1 MPKKE
6 GGKDKT
12 MLKKIFV
19 ILGLACIVSSS
30 FGLASATITNE
41 GFDYIAG
48 HMAGYG
54 INSYA
59 PMWSP
64 NSTQIAYI
72 QDDTERADVWVMD
85 ADGTNK
91 TQLTTYVDLK
101 VTDPDIKVTGIE
113 WSPDGTQ
120 IAYII
125 HDPTG
130 RSGYSNTIGVMDSDG
145 SNKTRLTTAR
155 CSYYPA
161 WSPDGTQIAYSIRNP
176 AGGQEHSNTIWVI
189 DADGSNKTQLTYGW
203 NIYKPLWSP
212 DGMRIAYVSY
222 ATANPN
228 IRIMDSNG
236 GNTRQLDRPRLTSID
251 YRYDEDPNWSPDS
264 TKILF
269 LSQRDRPGNWDIWV
283 VTSYLNNPKSLT
295 EQTRAH
301 ETRLYT
307 DVSAYSYT
315 NPTWSP
321 NGTEI
326 AFTSGSSGAGTRV
339 ISVMDADGSNKVQLY
354 PEERTTLFKGYF
366 SDLGWSPDGSKLIFS
381 VEKDHHNSIG
391 ILTLGESIIPTATPS
406 AIPTPV
412 SSPTPAT
419 PLLTQELGHLDVAT
433 TPAGAELYFDGD
445 YKGVSPISIA
455 NVSAGN
461 HSLRLTMT
469 GYENWTATKVV
480 KANETSSVSATL
492 SEIQTATFTPSVPA
506 ETPSPPG
513 YEAIV
518 AIAGLLTVAY
528 LLRRHKGA

>member
-12 MLKKIFV
+12 MLKRVLV
-19 ILGLACIVSSS
+19 ILGIACIVSSS

-54 INSYA
+54 TNAYS
-59 PMWSP
+59 PMWNH

-72 QDDTERADVWVMD
+72 QGNTKSSDVWVMD
-85 ADGTNK
+85 ADGKNK
-91 TQLTTYVDLK
+91 TQLTTYVDL
-101 VTDPDIKVTGIE
+101 KVTGIE

-120 IAYII
+120 IAYSL

-130 RSGYSNTIGVMDSDG
+130 RSVYSTNIWVMDTDG
-145 SNKTRLTTAR
+145 SNKTQLTTDR
-155 CSYYPA
+155 WGYYPD
-161 WSPDGTQIAYSIRNP
+161 WSPTGTQIAYSVRNL
-176 AGGQEHSNTIWVI
+176 AGGQEYSNDVWVM
-189 DADGSNKTQLTYGW
+189 DADGSNKTQLTSSG
-203 NIYKPLWSP
+203 NIYKPVWSP
-212 DGMRIAYVSY
+212 DGTEIAYVSY
-222 ATANPN
+222 ATANPS
-228 IRIMDSNG
+228 IRIMDSDG
-236 GNTRQLDRPRLTSID
+236 SSTRQLDRPRLTSID
-251 YRYDEDPNWSPDS
+251 YRYDEDPNWSPDG

-269 LSQRDRPGNWDIWV
+269 ISQRDRPGNWDIWV

-301 ETRLYT
+301 ETRRYT

-354 PEERTTLFKGYF
+354 PEEEVILFKGYF
-366 SDLGWSPDGSKLIFS
+366 SDLGWSPDGTKLIFS
-381 VEKDHHNSIG
+381 VGKDQRNSIG
-391 ILTLGESIIPTATPS
+391 ILKLGESIIPTATPS

-419 PLLTQELGHLDVAT
+419 TLLTQAVGHLDVSS
-433 TPAGAELYFDGD
+433 TPAGAEIYIDDD
-445 YKGVSPISIA
+445 YKGVSPLSIT
-455 NVSAGN
+455 NVSTGN
-461 HSLRLTMT
+461 HSLRVTMT

-528 LLRRHKGA
+528 LLRRHEKH

>member
-1 MPKKE
+1 
-6 GGKDKT
+6 
-12 MLKKIFV
+12 MLKRVFV
-19 ILGLACIVSSS
+19 ILGLACIVVSS

-54 INSYA
+54 TNAYA

-91 TQLTTYVDLK
+91 TQLTTYTDLK

-251 YRYDEDPNWSPDS
+251 YRCDKDPNWSPDS

-269 LSQRDRPGNWDIWV
+269 LSQRDRPGNWDIWIV
-283 VTSYLNNPKSLT
+283 NSDLGNPTSLT
-295 EQTRAH
+295 GQTQGSK
-301 ETRLYT
+301 TLPYT
-307 DVSAYSYT
+307 DVSAYSYN

-326 AFTSGSSGAGTRV
+326 AFTTGSSGAGNSV
-339 ISVMDADGSNKVQLY
+339 IRVMDANGSNKVQLY

-366 SDLGWSPDGSKLIFS
+366 SDLGWCPNGSKLIFS
-381 VEKDHHNSIG
+381 VEKDHRNSIG
-391 ILTLGESIIPTATPS
+391 ILTLGELFASTATPS
-406 AIPTPV
+406 AIPTPA

-419 PLLTQELGHLDVAT
+419 PLLIHEVGHLDVSS
-433 TPAGAELYFDGD
+433 TPAGAEIYLDCD
-445 YKGVSPISIA
+445 YKGVSPLSIA
-455 NVSAGN
+455 NISAGN

-469 GYENWTATKVV
+469 GYENWTSTEVV

-492 SEIQTATFTPSVPA
+492 SEIPTATFTPSVPA

-528 LLRRHKGA
+528 LLRRHEEE